1 MLAVLLVRLFHLQV
15 AQHRKYL
22 LLASQSHFRK
32 YEIPAKRG
40 QIYAKDAGG
49 SVPLVL
55 NQNLKLLYADPSF
68 VKDKQRTAAELARET
83 GDSKNSFLKLLNSK
97 GEYVILKSRVA
108 QDQAEKIAALRLP
121 GVGLTDK
128 QYRVYP
134 EGSLASQTLGFVNA
148 EGKGQYG
155 VESYLDKLLA
165 GKPGLLSGKTDVL
178 GTPIATA
185 DNTVID
191 PVSGEDVY
199 LTIDRNIQAQAEK
212 HLEDGVR
219 STGAIS
225 GSVVIMDPANGAIRA
240 MANFPTYDPNEYQS
254 VKDYRLFSNAS
265 TADQF
270 EPGSAFKLFTM
281 AAGLNTKRVKP
292 DTVYN
297 DTGSLQIGG
306 YTIANSANGRYG
318 MQSMLEV
325 IQKSL
330 NTGVIYVLKRLG
342 SDPDNINISDKEIFY
357 RYVTQSFGM
366 GRRTGIEQPNEAAGV
381 VNPPSSDDVN
391 YANMV
396 FGQGVSSTVL
406 QMTAAV
412 GAIANGGKL
421 YKPYLVE
428 KTVSGDGKI
437 KETQPTV
444 VNPQVIS
451 RQTARDLT
459 QMMIAVVDKGSGWP
473 ARLPGYK
480 VAGKTGT
487 AQIPRR
493 DGKGY
498 VADKNIGT
506 FVGMAPADNPRF
518 VMMVRINE
526 PKVSGFAESTTV
538 PVFGKISSW
547 LLRYY
552 RVAPSS

>member
-1 MLAVLLVRLFHLQV
+1 MLTVLLVRLFHLQV

-22 LLASQSHFRK
+22 ILASQSHFRK

-40 QIYAKDAGG
+40 QIYAKDADAA
-49 SVPLVL
+49 VPLVL
-55 NQNLKLLYADPSF
+55 NQNLKLLFADPSF
-68 VKDKQRTAAELARET
+68 VKDKQRTASELARLT
-83 GDSKNSFLKLLNSK
+83 GGSKEPFLKLLNSK
-97 GEYVILKSRVA
+97 GEYVVLKARVP

-121 GVGLTDK
+121 GIGLTDK

-155 VESYLDKLLA
+155 VESYLNKLLA

-178 GTPIATA
+178 GAPIATA
-185 DNTVID
+185 DNTVIN
-191 PVSGEDVY
+191 PVSGADVY

-212 HLEDGVR
+212 HLEEGVR
-219 STGAIS
+219 STGAVS
-225 GSVVIMDPANGAIRA
+225 GSVVILDPANGAIRA
-240 MANFPTYDPNEYQS
+240 MANYPTYDPNEYQK
-254 VKDYRLFSNAS
+254 VRNFQLFSNAVTS
-265 TADQF
+265 DQF
-270 EPGSAFKLFTM
+270 EPGSGFKLFTM
-281 AAGLNTKRVKP
+281 AAGLNTGRVKT
-292 DTVYN
+292 DTVYD
-297 DTGSLQIGG
+297 DTGTVEIGG
-306 YTIANSANGRYG
+306 YKISNAANHRFGR
-318 MQSMLEV
+318 QNMLEV

-330 NTGVIYVLKRLG
+330 NTGVIYILKRLG
-342 SDPDNINISDKEIFY
+342 SEPERINASDKQLFY
-357 RYVTQSFGM
+357 TYITKRFGM
-366 GRRTGIEQPNEAAGV
+366 GRPTGVEQPGEAAGV
-381 VNPPSSDDVN
+381 VNPPTSDDVN
-391 YANMV
+391 YANMS

-421 YKPYLVE
+421 YKPYLIE
-428 KTVSGDGKI
+428 KTVGSDGKTR
-437 KETQPTV
+437 ETQPTV
-444 VNPQVIS
+444 VNPNAIS
-451 RQTARDLT
+451 KKTAAELSK
-459 QMMIAVVDKGSGWP
+459 MMVAVVENGSGF
-473 ARLPGYK
+473 AAKLPGYK
-480 VAGKTGT
+480 IGGKTGT

-493 DGKGY
+493 DGRGY

-526 PKVSGFAESTTV
+526 PTVSGFAESTTV